1 MAGDNLKENILSLMF
16 PSMDGSSL
24 KKQLPLAEWLNPQGE
39 NQDELWKKWANLQNY
54 PYLTEFSLDSME
66 PELLANLPIGFLKQH
81 LLLPTHHIEQKR
93 TIQLILGSPKS
104 FFAIEPVKTILRK
117 QDPDI
122 RFDFALMSPSKLL
135 TLINNAYERYTQSQ
149 TSEVLSGVST
159 ETEEMKDLS
168 SIQETIDLL
177 DAKDD
182 APMIRLAN
190 SILAQSIRQKA
201 SDIHIEPFEKDL
213 MVRYRVDGVL
223 FNVLSIPQKIQSGLV
238 SRFKLMANLN
248 IAEKRLPQDGRIRIK
263 TGGRDIDIRVSTL
276 PVRHGERVVLRILE
290 QGTLLLPL
298 SSIGFDDHDLSTLA
312 GLIRLTH
319 GIILVTGPTGAG
331 KTTTLYAILNT
342 INSPD
347 KNIITI
353 EDPVEYQLQGIGQIQ
368 VNPKIQLTFAT
379 GLRSIL
385 RQDPDVILIGEIR
398 DGETAEIAIQA
409 SLTGHLVFS
418 TLHTND
424 APSAITRLIDM
435 GTEPFLIS
443 TSVKAVIAQRLVRK
457 ICPDCRESYKPEE
470 IELYRIGIT
479 QDQLPP
485 EGLFRGKGC
494 VRCMN
499 TGYRGR
505 QGIYELLIID
515 AEIAQLINLKTDT
528 ATIRNRAKEK
538 GMTTL
543 LEDGKRKILL
553 GITTTEEV
561 LRVALSEVS
570 VEQ

>member
-1 MAGDNLKENILSLMF
+1 MSPPDEV
-16 PSMDGSSL
+16 DSSGA
-24 KKQLPLAEWLNPQGE
+24 QPPLPELLGANGE
-39 NQDELWKKWANLQNY
+39 SPDELWKKWANLQNY
-54 PYLTEFSLDSME
+54 PYLTDFSLDFIE
-66 PELLANLPIGFLKQH
+66 PELLARLPIGFLKHH
-81 LLLPTHHIEQKR
+81 LLLPTHHSDQKKA
-93 TIQLILGSPKS
+93 IQLILGSPKS
-104 FFAIEPVKTILRK
+104 FFAMETVRTILGER
-117 QDPDI
+117 DRDI
-122 RFDFALMSPSKLL
+122 RFDLAFMPPPKLL

-177 DAKDD
+177 DARDD

-223 FNVLSIPQKIQSGLV
+223 FNVLSIPQKIQAGLI

-298 SSIGFDDHDLSTLA
+298 SSIGFDEHDLSTLA

-368 VNPKIQLTFAT
+368 VNSKIQLTFAT

-457 ICPDCRESYKPEE
+457 ICPDCRENYLPDE
-470 IELYRIGIT
+470 IELQRIGIT
-479 QDQLPP
+479 ASELPP

-494 VRCMN
+494 ARCMD

-515 AEIAQLINLKTDT
+515 PEIAQLINIKTDT

-543 LEDGKRKILL
+543 LEDGRRKILL

-561 LRVALSEVS
+561 LRVAMSEVS
-570 VEQ
+570 ID

>member
-1 MAGDNLKENILSLMF
+1 MPVDNLKKHILSLMS
-16 PSMDGSSL
+16 PPDEVDSSGA
-24 KKQLPLAEWLNPQGE
+24 QPPLPELLGANGE
-39 NQDELWKKWANLQNY
+39 SPDELWKKWANLQNY
-54 PYLTEFSLDSME
+54 PYLTDFSLDFIE
-66 PELLANLPIGFLKQH
+66 PELLARLPIGFLKHH
-81 LLLPTHHIEQKR
+81 LLLPTHHSDQKKA
-93 TIQLILGSPKS
+93 IQLILGSPKS
-104 FFAIEPVKTILRK
+104 FFAMETVRTILGER
-117 QDPDI
+117 DRDI
-122 RFDFALMSPSKLL
+122 RFDLAFMPPPKLL

-177 DAKDD
+177 DARDD

-223 FNVLSIPQKIQSGLV
+223 FNVLSIPQKIQAGLI

-298 SSIGFDDHDLSTLA
+298 SSIGFDEHDLSTLA

-368 VNPKIQLTFAT
+368 VNSKIQLTFAT

-457 ICPDCRESYKPEE
+457 ICPDCRENYLPDE
-470 IELYRIGIT
+470 IELQRIGIT
-479 QDQLPP
+479 ASELPP

-494 VRCMN
+494 ARCMD

-515 AEIAQLINLKTDT
+515 PEIAQLINIKTDT

-543 LEDGKRKILL
+543 LEDGRRKILL

-561 LRVALSEVS
+561 LRVAMSEVS
-570 VEQ
+570 IE

>member
-1 MAGDNLKENILSLMF
+1 MSGDNLKDYI
-16 PSMDGSSL
+16 
-24 KKQLPLAEWLNPQGE
+24 LPLMSISNEGTSSERPLPLSECLGPMGGS
-39 NQDELWKKWANLQNY
+39 QDELWKKWANCQNY
-54 PYLTEFSLDSME
+54 PYLTEFSLDLME
-66 PELLANLPIGFLKQH
+66 PELLARLPIGFLKQH
-81 LLLPTHHIEQKR
+81 LLLPTHHGDQKR

-104 FFAIEPVKTILRK
+104 FFAIETVRTILGEIN
-117 QDPDI
+117 QDI
-122 RFDFALMSPSKLL
+122 QFDLAFMPQSKLL

-190 SILAQSIRQKA
+190 SILGQSIRQKA

-223 FNVLSIPQKIQSGLV
+223 FNVLSIPQKIQAGLV

-298 SSIGFDDHDLSTLA
+298 SSIGFDDHDLLTLA

-457 ICPDCRESYKPEE
+457 ICSDCRENYIPGDV
-470 IELYRIGIT
+470 ELHRIGIT
-479 QDQLPP
+479 PSELPP
-485 EGLFRGKGC
+485 GGLFKGKGC

-515 AEIAQLINLKTDT
+515 AEIAQLVNTKTDT

-543 LEDGKRKILL
+543 LEDGRRKILL

-570 VEQ
+570 VE

>member
-1 MAGDNLKENILSLMF
+1 MAGDNLKEQILSLMV
-16 PSMDGSSL
+16 PSIDGSNL
-24 KKQLPLAEWLNPQGE
+24 KNQLSLAEWLGPQGE
-39 NQDELWKKWANLQNY
+39 NQDELWKKWANIQNY

-104 FFAIEPVKTILRK
+104 FFAIEPVKTILRE

-457 ICPDCRESYKPEE
+457 ICPDCRESYIPEG

-494 VRCMN
+494 ARCMN

-515 AEIAQLINLKTDT
+515 PEIAQLINLKTDT

>member
-1 MAGDNLKENILSLMF
+1 MAGDNLKEHIRSLMF
-16 PSMDGSSL
+16 PSMDGSTS
-24 KKQLPLAEWLNPQGE
+24 KKQLSLAEWLGPQGE

-54 PYLTEFSLDSME
+54 PYLTEFSLDFME
-66 PELLANLPIGFLKQH
+66 PQLLANLPIGFLKQH

-104 FFAIEPVKTILRK
+104 FFAIEPVKTILREL
-117 QDPDI
+117 DPDI

-457 ICPDCRESYKPEE
+457 ICPDCRESYTPEG

-494 VRCMN
+494 ARCMN

-515 AEIAQLINLKTDT
+515 QEIAQLINLKTDT

>member
-1 MAGDNLKENILSLMF
+1 MAFM
-16 PSMDGSSL
+16 
-24 KKQLPLAEWLNPQGE
+24 PQ
-39 NQDELWKKWANLQNY
+39 
-54 PYLTEFSLDSME
+54 
-66 PELLANLPIGFLKQH
+66 
-81 LLLPTHHIEQKR
+81 
-93 TIQLILGSPKS
+93 
-104 FFAIEPVKTILRK
+104 
-117 QDPDI
+117 
-122 RFDFALMSPSKLL
+122 SKLL

-298 SSIGFDDHDLSTLA
+298 SSIGFYDRDLLTLA

-457 ICPDCRESYKPEE
+457 ICSDCMEKYIPEPA
-470 IELYRIGIT
+470 ELHRIGLT
-479 QDQLPP
+479 YSDLPSG
-485 EGLFRGKGC
+485 GLFKGKGC

-515 AEIAQLINLKTDT
+515 AEIAQLINTKTDT
-528 ATIRNRAKEK
+528 ATIRDRAKEK

-543 LEDGKRKILL
+543 LEDGRRKILL

-570 VEQ
+570 VD

>member
-1 MAGDNLKENILSLMF
+1 MALDNLKENILSLMF

-81 LLLPTHHIEQKR
+81 LLFPTHHIEQKR

-248 IAEKRLPQDGRIRIK
+248 IAEKDFPRMEESGSR
-263 TGGRDIDIRVSTL
+263 
-276 PVRHGERVVLRILE
+276 PVVG
-290 QGTLLLPL
+290 
-298 SSIGFDDHDLSTLA
+298 
-312 GLIRLTH
+312 
-319 GIILVTGPTGAG
+319 
-331 KTTTLYAILNT
+331 
-342 INSPD
+342 
-347 KNIITI
+347 
-353 EDPVEYQLQGIGQIQ
+353 
-368 VNPKIQLTFAT
+368 
-379 GLRSIL
+379 
-385 RQDPDVILIGEIR
+385 
-398 DGETAEIAIQA
+398 
-409 SLTGHLVFS
+409 
-418 TLHTND
+418 
-424 APSAITRLIDM
+424 
-435 GTEPFLIS
+435 IS
-443 TSVKAVIAQRLVRK
+443 T
-457 ICPDCRESYKPEE
+457 
-470 IELYRIGIT
+470 
-479 QDQLPP
+479 
-485 EGLFRGKGC
+485 
-494 VRCMN
+494 
-499 TGYRGR
+499 
-505 QGIYELLIID
+505 
-515 AEIAQLINLKTDT
+515 
-528 ATIRNRAKEK
+528 
-538 GMTTL
+538 
-543 LEDGKRKILL
+543 
-553 GITTTEEV
+553 
-561 LRVALSEVS
+561 
-570 VEQ
+570 

>member
-1 MAGDNLKENILSLMF
+1 MSPPDEV
-16 PSMDGSSL
+16 DSSGA
-24 KKQLPLAEWLNPQGE
+24 QPPLPELLGANGE
-39 NQDELWKKWANLQNY
+39 SPDELWKKWANLQNY
-54 PYLTEFSLDSME
+54 PYLTDFSLDFIE
-66 PELLANLPIGFLKQH
+66 PELLARLPIGFLKHH
-81 LLLPTHHIEQKR
+81 LLLPTHHSDQKKA
-93 TIQLILGSPKS
+93 IQLILGSPKS
-104 FFAIEPVKTILRK
+104 FFAMETVRTILGER
-117 QDPDI
+117 DRDI
-122 RFDFALMSPSKLL
+122 RFDLAFMPPPKLL

-177 DAKDD
+177 DARDD

-223 FNVLSIPQKIQSGLV
+223 FNVLSIPQKIQAGLI

-298 SSIGFDDHDLSTLA
+298 SSIGFDEHDLSTLA

-368 VNPKIQLTFAT
+368 VNSKIQLTFAT

-409 SLTGHLVFS
+409 SLTGRLVFS

-424 APSAITRLIDM
+424 APSAITRLISWA
-435 GTEPFLIS
+435 IS
-443 TSVKAVIAQRLVRK
+443 GS
-457 ICPDCRESYKPEE
+457 
-470 IELYRIGIT
+470 
-479 QDQLPP
+479 
-485 EGLFRGKGC
+485 
-494 VRCMN
+494 M
-499 TGYRGR
+499 
-505 QGIYELLIID
+505 
-515 AEIAQLINLKTDT
+515 
-528 ATIRNRAKEK
+528 IR
-538 GMTTL
+538 
-543 LEDGKRKILL
+543 
-553 GITTTEEV
+553 
-561 LRVALSEVS
+561 SS
-570 VEQ
+570 